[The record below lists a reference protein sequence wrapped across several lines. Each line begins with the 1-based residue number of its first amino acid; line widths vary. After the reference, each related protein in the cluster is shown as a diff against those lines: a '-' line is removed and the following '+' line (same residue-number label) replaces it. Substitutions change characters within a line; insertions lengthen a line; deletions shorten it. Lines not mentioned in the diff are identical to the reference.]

1 MTHLSR
7 VLHRSAL
14 VSIVALVLL
23 PTGCNYSFR
32 AGTGFE
38 QVRTI
43 AVVPFENDT
52 DRLELTQEVF
62 DVLLRELPRALGV
75 SPAGEDVAD
84 AVVQG
89 TISTYQVT
97 SANYRP
103 DPAGGRPEVL
113 QREVVLAVSVRIVD
127 LEQNLIL
134 WESRALRSQGQF
146 LEASETEDVGREIA
160 IDLLVQKIV
169 DGAQS
174 NW

>member
-1 MTHLSR
+1 MTRFSG
-7 VLHRSAL
+7 VLRPPTLAPIL
-14 VSIVALVLL
+14 ALVLL
-23 PTGCNYSFR
+23 ATGCNYSFR

-38 QVRTI
+38 QIKTL
-43 AVVPFENDT
+43 VVAPFENET
-52 DRLELTQEVF
+52 DRLELTQEVY

-75 SPAGEDVAD
+75 TPAGEDVAD
-84 AVVQG
+84 AVVLG
-89 TISTYQVT
+89 TISSYQVT
-97 SANYRP
+97 SPNYRP

-113 QREVVLAVSVRIVD
+113 QRQVVLAVSVRIVD

-160 IDLLVQKIV
+160 IDLLIQKIV